1 MTYMSDCRL
10 LLNDK
15 LCDWQE
21 LHRKIHLKRCSGGLT
36 GDAEAK
42 NAVVLLHEL
51 LQQRALPC
59 PGWAA
64 QHHRPW
70 SSHSCRRGG
79 EKSLV

>member
-51 LQQRALPC
+51 LQ
-59 PGWAA
+59 
-64 QHHRPW
+64 
-70 SSHSCRRGG
+70 
-79 EKSLV
+79 